1 MYGLLIGFKDYKIRT
16 GILQSPWVGLGNFR
30 VIVQDAY
37 FYKVMTNTLLINAYN
52 LLFFGFTFII
62 FLALMLNELKV
73 RWFKRMAPTAV
84 YLPHFV
90 SWVVMAGIFTTTRRA
105 A

>member
-30 VIVQDAY
+30 VIVRDAY
-37 FYKVMTNTLLINAYN
+37 FYKVMTNTLLIHAYN
-52 LLFFGFTFII
+52 LVFGFTFII

-73 RWFKRMAPTAV
+73 RWFKRTAPTAV

-90 SWVVMAGIFTTTRRA
+90 SWVVMAGIFTTTGRA

>member
-1 MYGLLIGFKDYKIRT
+1 MLRAFKEFSICR
-16 GILQSPWVGLGNFR
+16 GIFGSPWVGIANFR
-30 VIVQDAY
+30 VLLQDS
-37 FYKVMTNTLLINAYN
+37 YKVLANTVLINIYHIVI
-52 LLFFGFTFII
+52 GFTFVI

-73 RWFKRMAPTAV
+73 RWFKRMAQTAV

>member
-1 MYGLLIGFKDYKIRT
+1 MYWLLIGFKDYKIRA

-52 LLFFGFTFII
+52 LVYGFTFII
-62 FLALMLNELKV
+62 LPGADVKV

-90 SWVVMAGIFTTTRRA
+90 SWVVMAGIFTTTGRA

>member
-16 GILQSPWVGLGNFR
+16 GILRSPWVSLGNFR
-30 VIVQDAY
+30 AIVQDAY

-52 LLFFGFTFII
+52 LVFGFPFII

>member
-1 MYGLLIGFKDYKIRT
+1 ML
-16 GILQSPWVGLGNFR
+16 
-30 VIVQDAY
+30 A
-37 FYKVMTNTLLINAYN
+37 NTVLINIYHIAI
-52 LLFFGFTFII
+52 GFTFVI
-62 FLALMLNELKV
+62 FLSLMLNDSKV
-73 RWFKRMAPTAV
+73 RWFKRMAQTAV